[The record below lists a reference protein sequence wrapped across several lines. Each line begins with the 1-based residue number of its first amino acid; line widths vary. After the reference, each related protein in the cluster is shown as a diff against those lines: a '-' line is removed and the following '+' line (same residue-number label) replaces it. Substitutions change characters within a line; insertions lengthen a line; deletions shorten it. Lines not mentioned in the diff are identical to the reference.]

1 MCQGQRSVV
10 EQPDQT
16 TQSLHAPPA
25 ADPQSHNSAEEQ
37 VVFLPHC
44 VMSFGGSLLVFF
56 MHFLPAVCCLLNVP
70 SEI

>member
-1 MCQGQRSVV
+1 MCRGQRSVV

-37 VVFLPHC
+37 VVFFTSLCDVFWWIPAC
-44 VMSFGGSLLVFF
+44 FFYAFSPSSLL
-56 MHFLPAVCCLLNVP
+56 LA
-70 SEI
+70 